1 VAYLPNYAWDVFISY
16 AHADNEPD
24 GEDESG
30 WVSTF
35 RKRLVPL
42 IQSGLDQDIEVFF
55 DERELRSYNTIE
67 SILSEVR
74 RSALFVIVGSPN
86 WVRPGRWCQQEINA
100 FLAHRPDPSRIFIAE
115 YEPPHPGLGY
125 PGAVPN
131 NERLFFWSDNNRPKV
146 PVPLKSGDPTYE
158 FTIRKLAR
166 DIRERILEIASTG
179 SQQGQQGPSP
189 TRSHAV
195 FLAHPTADVEE
206 EYEELRDSLVG
217 QNIEVLP
224 RGPAPRTAD
233 ELDRQLRDSLALSHV
248 YVQLLGRR
256 KGRALEGSEAS
267 PTLMQAEAARAAG
280 LPTFS
285 WRPDD
290 VDPHKNPDEEYK
302 ALLLTAQNGTPTEL
316 AQAIL
321 DELKKIALQ
330 AETPPAPAE
339 QGGFR
344 LVVSADPEDR
354 EAATQ
359 LLEQCKNKACFAEAD
374 VFDNDDLEWKQW
386 VDAHAVAFVQKDV
399 PPRTVMARYRVFNRV
414 RTSSGVAGKLKGQAL
429 VFFPPPQ
436 NKAKG
441 LIVAPGLEE
450 IDLSSEG
457 GFEAFSQWIDR
468 VGLAQPARPEGE

>member
-24 GEDESG
+24 GEDEAG

-42 IQSGLDQDIEVFF
+42 IQSGLEEDIEVFF

-67 SILSEVR
+67 SILNEVR

-86 WVRPGRWCQQEINA
+86 WVRPGRWCQQELTA
-100 FLAHRPDPSRIFIAE
+100 FIGHRPDPSRIFIAE

-125 PGAVPN
+125 PPAVPN
-131 NERLFFWSDNNRPKV
+131 NERLFFWSDDNRPKV

-166 DIRERILEIASTG
+166 DIRERILEIGSKAPAQSASAPRTH
-179 SQQGQQGPSP
+179 S
-189 TRSHAV
+189 V

-206 EYEELRDSLVG
+206 EYEELRDSLMG
-217 QNIEVLP
+217 QNVEVLP
-224 RGPAPRTAD
+224 RGPRPCSAD
-233 ELDRQLRDSLALSHV
+233 ELSRQLRDSLPMANV
-248 YVQLLGRR
+248 FVQLLGRR
-256 KGRALEGSEAS
+256 KARPLEGSEVS
-267 PTLMQAEAARAAG
+267 PTLQQAQAARNAG
-280 LPTFS
+280 IPTFS

-302 ALLLTAQNGTPTEL
+302 ELLLTAQNGTPTEL
-316 AQAIL
+316 AQAIM
-321 DELKKIALQ
+321 DELKKIAVKVE
-330 AETPPAPAE
+330 APPAPADE
-339 QGGFR
+339 CEFR

-354 EAATQ
+354 EAAAQ
-359 LLEQCKNKACFAEAD
+359 LLQQCKNKACFAEAD

-450 IDLSSEG
+450 IDLCGDDS
-457 GFEAFSQWIDR
+457 FEAFNHWIDR
-468 VGLAQPARPEGE
+468 IGRSDQARPEGE